1 MYTVYKGNLQKS
13 VYPVDA
19 SAWLGDG
26 WSLEPDSELIE
37 EKVGAGEL
45 IDLNDTSLEALKKLG
60 LTVADSQ
67 KIIKAEKFESVED
80 AIALVPALSKYK
92 DSLFV
97 NSLR

>member
-1 MYTVYKGNLQKS
+1 MYTIYKGNLEKS

-19 SAWLGDG
+19 DAWLDDG
-26 WSLEPDSELIE
+26 WSLEPDNELIE

-45 IDLNDTSLEALKKLG
+45 IDLNNTNLEALKKLG

-67 KIIKAEKFESVED
+67 RIIKAEKFESVED

-92 DSLFV
+92 SSLFV
-97 NSLR
+97 N